1 MKRFILPFFLFAAG
15 SLSAQHTHRISVVN
29 DVFDPEFLV
38 VEAGDAI
45 EVLLTGRHTFTQV
58 SPGTFRANGAVP
70 NGGIRMGHG
79 LGYGYTG
86 VEGNEAT
93 ITLRDTGDHY
103 FVSEGGTGAVA
114 KARIVVIPA
123 ANTGV
128 SATADQAR
136 PLMFPNPANDHVR
149 FRAHEH
155 LDMMSVE
162 VFDQSGRRVLE
173 SVVRGN
179 EPLNLMSLS
188 SGHYTIRLTDGM
200 STVYGVER
208 LVINRG

>member
-1 MKRFILPFFLFAAG
+1 MERFILPLLLFTTG
-15 SLSAQHTHRISVVN
+15 SLFAQHTHRISVVN

-38 VEAGDAI
+38 VEAGDPI
-45 EVLLTGRHTFTQV
+45 EVLLNGRHTLTQV
-58 SPGTFRANGAVP
+58 SAGTFRANGAVP
-70 NGGIRMGHG
+70 NGGIRIGPG
-79 LGYGYTG
+79 LGYGYTA
-86 VEGNEAT
+86 VEGNETT

-103 FVSEGGTGAVA
+103 FVSEGGTGVVA

-123 ANTGV
+123 ANTGIGA
-128 SATADQAR
+128 ATDQAR

-179 EPLNLMSLS
+179 EPLNVMGLS
-188 SGHYTIRLTDGM
+188 VGHYTIRLTDGM

-208 LVINRG
+208 LIIDRG